1 MTSELAISTKN
12 ITKRYDGKTALN
24 ELTLSVNHGEIFGL
38 LGHNGA
44 GKTTTVSILTT
55 LTVPTSG
62 VAIINGFDIE
72 SEPKRVRE
80 SIGYLPESV
89 QFYEYLT
96 VFENLDYLAQL
107 SGLRKPRNRILEVL
121 ELLEFK
127 EHLNEKISTFSKGM
141 KQRVG
146 IAQAILHSPTV
157 LFLDE
162 PTSGLDPEGVIQLRE
177 LITLLNRELGMTI
190 FMNTHLLSEVTKLCT
205 QIGILKKGKLIY
217 QNSMATTMGSFGT
230 SDSLEDIYFKIDGAN
245 LK

>member
-1 MTSELAISTKN
+1 MKSELAISTKN

-24 ELTLSVNHGEIFGL
+24 ELTLSVSHGEIFGL

-55 LTVPTSG
+55 LTIPTSG
-62 VAIINGFDIE
+62 MAIINGFDIE

-96 VFENLDYLAQL
+96 VFENLAYLAQL

-127 EHLNEKISTFSKGM
+127 DHLNEKISTFSKGM

>member
-24 ELTLSVNHGEIFGL
+24 ELTLSVKHGEIFGL

-72 SEPKRVRE
+72 SESKRVRE

-107 SGLRKPRNRILEVL
+107 SGLRKPRNRIHEVL

-141 KQRVG
+141 KQRIG

>member
-1 MTSELAISTKN
+1 MTSDLAISAKN
-12 ITKRYDGKTALN
+12 ITKKYDGKTALN
-24 ELTLSVNHGEIFGL
+24 ELTLSVKHGEIFGL

-62 VAIINGFDIE
+62 VATINGFDIE
-72 SEPKRVRE
+72 FEPKRVRE